1 MKSAIVAGAIAG
13 VVGGIVAIISTY
25 MTLPATVQ
33 ATVGLNEGTMKW
45 FVSQGG
51 LNIVW
56 GGYGLRYVG
65 IVLLWPSSDMELV
78 SGIEGASA
86 PPGWNPTL
94 VDPTTIPPGSEGKY
108 FQMSIN
114 TGEHVTVDREWL
126 TVTFHC
132 LGPGPSTISI
142 DGSLELRELPAG
154 STFDGPVD
162 PIEVTINQIAPV
174 GGVTTPVNKT
184 EILTPY
190 LALAG
195 LIAVAS
201 TVYVIKKRKT
211 KQNFSY
217 FAFSYFIFCKLSEP
231 FILLYDH
238 QLWHTHKIKQ
248 SRVRLYR

>member
-1 MKSAIVAGAIAG
+1 MSRSYPTLFATLLVI
-13 VVGGIVAIISTY
+13 IISSGLIIPTFAQP
-25 MTLPATVQ
+25 LPKLIVNPTSITA
-33 ATVGLNEGTMKW
+33 E
-45 FVSQGG
+45 VSTTFTITFSVTG
-51 LNIVW
+51 IPS
-56 GGYGLRYVG
+56 GYGLRYVG

-132 LGPGPSTISI
+132 LGSGPSTISI

-154 STFDGPVD
+154 SIFGGPVD
-162 PIEVTINQIAPV
+162 PIEVTINQIASV

-195 LIAVAS
+195 LIAVISA
-201 TVYVIKKRKT
+201 VYVIKKRK
-211 KQNFSY
+211 
-217 FAFSYFIFCKLSEP
+217 E
-231 FILLYDH
+231 
-238 QLWHTHKIKQ
+238 
-248 SRVRLYR
+248 